1 MHNGIIIVFHNDEK
15 NINVEQLVSI
25 IKKNNYKI
33 CLVNNAS
40 TDNTIAFLEQIKIQF
55 DLNSKVF
62 VLDNKHNKGLKNAL
76 KFGAR
81 FLQSQTNF
89 NAIIYLESKM
99 TPYLKYISQYFTQL
113 TLEKSSFNA
122 IPTRSSRNSLK
133 DVYDLKELLKVNY
146 NV

>member
-1 MHNGIIIVFHNDEK
+1 MYNGIIIVFHNDEK

-81 FLQSQTNF
+81 FLQSESKF
-89 NAIIYLESKM
+89 NTIIYLEAKKM
-99 TPYLKYISQYFTQL
+99 HYLQYINEYFTQL
-113 TLEKSSFNA
+113 ALEKSAFNA
-122 IPTRSSRNSLK
+122 IPTRSSRNALK
-133 DVYDLKELLKVNY
+133 DVYDLNELIKEDCSV
-146 NV
+146 